1 MKTSNTFTYK
11 QSELPKFRPEIKAEI
26 VEIDCQV
33 ADLILRCQGNYHEL
47 EYLSEVLD
55 NCADNCE
62 LNLNSIRIIPDD
74 SSNGSAD
81 TGISDLCSLSERS
94 KAVVFSTGIASR
106 VALDLL
112 CQATGG
118 SHKMLGEIIT
128 TLVRTIAKDV
138 SPDEI
143 SQSLKQLAD
152 EFDSETSTYEIK
164 IDRE

>member
-1 MKTSNTFTYK
+1 MKINTFTHK
-11 QSELPKFRPEIKAEI
+11 QSELPEFRPEIKAEI
-26 VEIDCQV
+26 VAIDCQV

-47 EYLSEVLD
+47 EYLAEVLD
-55 NCADNCE
+55 NCADSCE
-62 LNLNSIRIIPDD
+62 LNLNCVQIIPDSTSD
-74 SSNGSAD
+74 NAD
-81 TGISDLCSLSERS
+81 NGISDLCSLSERS

-118 SHKMLGEIIT
+118 SHKMLGEIVT
-128 TLVRTIAKDV
+128 TLVRTITKDV

-152 EFDSETSTYEIK
+152 QFDSETSTYEIK
-164 IDRE
+164 IDRK

>member
-1 MKTSNTFTYK
+1 MKTSNTFTYQ
-11 QSELPKFRPEIKAEI
+11 QSELPELRSEIRGEI
-26 VEIDCQV
+26 LAIDYQV

-62 LNLNSIRIIPDD
+62 LNLNSIRIIPDSTSD
-74 SSNGSAD
+74 SAED
-81 TGISDLCSLSERS
+81 GILDLCSLSERS

-118 SHKMLGEIIT
+118 SHKALTEIVT
-128 TLVRTIAKDV
+128 TLVRTITKDV

-152 EFDSETSTYEIK
+152 QFDSETSTCEIK
-164 IDRE
+164 IDRD